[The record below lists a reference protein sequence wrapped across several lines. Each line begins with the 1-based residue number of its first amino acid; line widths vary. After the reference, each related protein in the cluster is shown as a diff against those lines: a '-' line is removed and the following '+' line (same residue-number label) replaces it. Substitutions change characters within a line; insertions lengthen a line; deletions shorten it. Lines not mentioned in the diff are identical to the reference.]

1 MSINL
6 SMNGVQKAMMRIENP
21 MAEEMT
27 FLSKLW
33 LIFLVR
39 TEPRAEKRSAPAA
52 KQYPMLWATFSCEK
66 CHCTC
71 GRFIV
76 ILR

>member
-6 SMNGVQKAMMRIENP
+6 SMKGVQKAMMRMENP
-21 MAEEMT
+21 MAEEIT

-39 TEPRAEKRSAPAA
+39 TEPRAENRSAPAA
-52 KQYPMLWATFSCEK
+52 KQYPMLCATFSCKK
-66 CHCTC
+66 CDWYYC
-71 GRFIV
+71 GHFK
-76 ILR
+76 